1 MRKKVK
7 YFNNLYKE
15 MLQNT
20 PQTTTV
26 KIPSNYGEGTISQT
40 TTKHGIGMTSM
51 KTVVKKYGGNLE
63 WSTGENKFNL
73 KIKLLNKPI

>member
-26 KIPSNYGEGTISQT
+26 KIPSNYGEGTVSQT
-40 TTKHGIGMTSM
+40 TTKHGIIISDWQL
-51 KTVVKKYGGNLE
+51 KYHSDVCLE
-63 WSTGENKFNL
+63 GESTKDSL
-73 KIKLLNKPI
+73 H